1 MWAVVTGRG
10 AAAQMLIDA
19 QADSNVPN
27 KVITLTALNANHT
40 LMCLLAVCYRTATLC
55 SCLVHRTG
63 TALLCRCW

>member
-27 KVITLTALNANHT
+27 KVKTLTVLNANRT
-40 LMCLLAVCYRTATLC
+40 LMCPLAVCCRTATLC
-55 SCLVHRTG
+55 
-63 TALLCRCW
+63 